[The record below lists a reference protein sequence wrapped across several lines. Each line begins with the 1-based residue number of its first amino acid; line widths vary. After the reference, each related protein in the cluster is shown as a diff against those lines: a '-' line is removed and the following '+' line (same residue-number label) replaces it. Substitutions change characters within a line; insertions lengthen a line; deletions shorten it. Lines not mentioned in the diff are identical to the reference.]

1 MNTFTGRGGKVGESS
16 EPTSYGHTLYTVVNN
31 CSSLT
36 ELSGLRGNI
45 QNGRVES
52 KEYAVSLNVIAH
64 FGKE

>member
-1 MNTFTGRGGKVGESS
+1 MNTFTGRDGEVGESS
-16 EPTSYGHTLYTVVNN
+16 EPTLYTVVNN